1 MKKKIILEH
10 CNELSFEQILQFI
23 QSDTDPILL
32 EEFIDSDLEK
42 DMVKKVELVLCNSL
56 DFNQLIADL
65 NSEKF
70 SLKDYEK
77 SGLDDNKLK
86 LLQLQFCNTI
96 DIGDL
101 LNIIQSG
108 KITIDEFENA
118 GLNDNKLKALNKVVK
133 PLIDKADFLEDIQN
147 KSAFEIRYEINN
159 DLITFN
165 DLKGLVNDDVLNALK
180 YYYENTKDDAPFYE
194 IKDLP
199 SLKANRTD
207 LFFIGMPVA
216 GKSTMLAGI
225 SYKAN
230 QLGYLF
236 TEASNIKGVKYQD
249 KLIIDLEEKVLP
261 LGTKI
266 GSYNYIAT
274 TLNNDD
280 KHDHPFNIIE
290 VPGERYDKM
299 YDEGQANDF
308 LHFISNSKN
317 KKIFI
322 FVVDSNKKGKQSS
335 IFTTIINLINNEG
348 LLNRTLA
355 IYIIVNKFD
364 NLKKGDYKNNSNYD
378 EEIAFDYLNNNYNN
392 FIKTLKRNRTNSN
405 NKFKIKILPFS
416 IGKVVHGSILES
428 FDEKYSRILIDHL
441 IFDSFYIK
449 VKK

>member
-1 MKKKIILEH
+1 MNKKIILEN
-10 CNELSFEQILQFI
+10 CNQLSLEQVLKFI
-23 QSDTDPILL
+23 QSDTEPISLK
-32 EEFIDSDLEK
+32 EFIEEDLDK
-42 DMVKKVELVLCNSL
+42 DMVKKVELALCNSL
-56 DFNQLIADL
+56 DFNELITYL
-65 NSEKF
+65 NTEKF
-70 SLKDYEK
+70 SLKDLENAGLNYEK
-77 SGLDDNKLK
+77 LK
-86 LLQLQFCNTI
+86 ILQLQFCNTLE
-96 DIGDL
+96 IGDL

-108 KITIDEFENA
+108 KITIEMFENA
-118 GLNDNKLKALNKVVK
+118 GLNDNKLKALNKSVK
-133 PLIDKADFLEDIQN
+133 PLIDKSVFLEDIQN
-147 KSAFEIRYEINN
+147 KSAFEIRQEINK

-165 DLKGLVNDDVLNALK
+165 DLEGLIKEDVLNALK
-180 YYYENTKDDAPFYE
+180 YYYENTKEDAPFYE

-199 SLKANRTD
+199 PLKPNRTD

-230 QLGYLF
+230 ELGCLF

-249 KLIIDLEEKVLP
+249 KLIMDLEEKVLP
-261 LGTKI
+261 LGTKK
-266 GSYNYIAT
+266 GSYNYIAST
-274 TLNNDD
+274 FSRDE
-280 KHDHPFNIIE
+280 KQDHPFNIIE

-317 KKIFI
+317 KKIFV

-335 IFTTIINLINNEG
+335 IFTTIINLIYNEG
-348 LLNRTLA
+348 ILNRTLA

-364 NLKKGDYKNNSNYD
+364 NLKNGDYKNNNNL
-378 EEIAFDYLNNNYNN
+378 EEVIAYDYLNNNYKN
-392 FIKTLKRNRTNSN
+392 FLKTLEKNRVNSD
-405 NKFKIKILPFS
+405 NKYKIKILPFS

-449 VKK
+449 VKN

>member
-133 PLIDKADFLEDIQN
+133 PLIDKAAFLEDIQN

-165 DLKGLVNDDVLNALK
+165 DLKGLVNDEIIAALE
-180 YYYENTKDDAPFYE
+180 YYCDSTNDTTFYE

-199 SLKANRTD
+199 PLKSNRTD
-207 LFFIGMPVA
+207 LFFIGLPYA
-216 GKSTMLAGI
+216 GKSTILAGI
-225 SYKAN
+225 SLKSN
-230 QLGYLF
+230 DLGIRFLE
-236 TEASNIKGVKYQD
+236 TDPIEGVKYQN
-249 KLIIDLEEKVLP
+249 KLIFDLEAKVLP
-261 LGTKI
+261 VGTKK
-266 GSYNYIAT
+266 GSYNYMPT
-274 TLNNDD
+274 TFNKNQ
-280 KHDHPFNIIE
+280 KEDHPFNIIE
-290 VPGERYDKM
+290 VPGELYDKM
-299 YDEGQANDF
+299 YDKGQADDF
-308 LHFISNSKN
+308 LQFISNSKN
-317 KKIFI
+317 KKIFV
-322 FVVDSNKKGKQSS
+322 FVVDSDKKGKQDL
-335 IFTTIINLINNEG
+335 IFQTIINLIKG
-348 LLNRTLA
+348 KQLLERTLA

-364 NLKKGDYKNNSNYD
+364 NLKKEEFIAIKD
-378 EEIAFDYLNNNYNN
+378 EEIAFEFLTKNYNS
-392 FIKTLKRNRTNSN
+392 FIENIKRSRNESD
-405 NKFKIKILPFS
+405 NKFKIKTLPFS
-416 IGKVVHGSILES
+416 IGKLVHGSILES
-428 FDEKYSRILIDHL
+428 FDEKYSRILIEHL
-441 IFDSFYIK
+441 IFDSFFTKIN
-449 VKK
+449 